1 MLFQIIINTPTW
13 VWILLAALIGLGL
26 SQTVT
31 RQATIKR
38 VTIIPIA
45 LMIFSLYGT
54 VSTFGLRP
62 LALFAWLCAA
72 ALSLVLWL
80 RLAPSSPSRFDSQTQ
95 VFTIAGSWVPMGLI
109 LGLFITKYVA
119 GVEVAMNPTLSKDLE
134 FAIGFSALFGVFSGV
149 FIARAV
155 QVLRLTKMNG
165 SLTLTTIVSG

>member
-1 MLFQIIINTPTW
+1 
-13 VWILLAALIGLGL
+13 
-26 SQTVT
+26 
-31 RQATIKR
+31 
-38 VTIIPIA
+38 
-45 LMIFSLYGT
+45 
-54 VSTFGLRP
+54 
-62 LALFAWLCAA
+62 
-72 ALSLVLWL
+72 
-80 RLAPSSPSRFDSQTQ
+80 
-95 VFTIAGSWVPMGLI
+95 MGLI